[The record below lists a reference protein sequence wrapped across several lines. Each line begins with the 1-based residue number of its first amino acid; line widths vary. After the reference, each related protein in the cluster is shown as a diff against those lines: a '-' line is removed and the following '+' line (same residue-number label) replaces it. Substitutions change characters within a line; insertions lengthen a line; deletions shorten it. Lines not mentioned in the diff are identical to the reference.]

1 MTMNIVFL
9 SPHFPPNWYL
19 FCVRLRNLGAN
30 VLGIADEPY
39 ELLHPDLRTA
49 LTEYYRV
56 SDLHHYDEVLRALG
70 YFTHRYGKIQRVDS
84 LNEYWLETE
93 ARLRT
98 DFNIEGPKI
107 TDLPGIK
114 RKSEMKRLF
123 TRAQV
128 DVARGILAHSP
139 AQVRAFAVEV
149 GYPLVAKPDVGV
161 GANHTYKITSDAELD
176 AFLSRQPEGFLIEE
190 YVHGVIQTFDGL
202 ADRDGEPVFF
212 TSMQY
217 SDGVLEVVNND
228 NDIYYLTE
236 RDIPPDLEQAGRRI
250 LKIFNVRERFFHFE
264 FFRTPEGRLVAL
276 EVNMR
281 PPGGLSIDM
290 FNYASNIDLYNAWAN
305 VLINHR
311 VSIPPTRLY
320 HVCYAGRKPFR
331 SYALTH
337 EEVLIRFGDCIV
349 HHQPMHPLFHR
360 AMGAYAYLIRSPDR
374 AEVIAIAQEI
384 QRLSV
389 C

>member
-9 SPHFPPNWYL
+9 SPHFPPNWHL
-19 FCVRLRNLGAN
+19 FCVHLRRLGAN

-39 ELLHPDLRTA
+39 ERLHPDLRAA

-56 SDLHHYDEVLRALG
+56 SDLHNYDEALRALG
-70 YFTHRYGKIQRVDS
+70 YFTHRYGKIQRIDS
-84 LNEYWLETE
+84 LNEYWIETE

-107 TDLPGIK
+107 ADLPGIK
-114 RKSEMKRLF
+114 RKSEMKRFF

-128 DVARGILAHSP
+128 DVVRGIPVHSA
-139 AQVRAFAVEV
+139 AQARAFAAEV
-149 GYPLVAKPDVGV
+149 GYPVVAKPDIGV
-161 GANHTYKITSDAELD
+161 GANHTYKIMNEAELD
-176 AFLSRQPEGFLIEE
+176 AFLARQPEGFLIEE

-202 ADRDGEPVFF
+202 ADRNGEPVFF

-217 SDGVLEVVNND
+217 SNGVMEIVTND
-228 NDIYYLTE
+228 DDIYYLTE

-250 LKIFNVRERFFHFE
+250 LSMFNVRERFFHFE

-281 PPGGLSIDM
+281 PPGGLSVDM
-290 FNYASNIDLYNAWAN
+290 FNYASNIDLYYEWAN
-305 VLINHR
+305 VLINNR
-311 VSIPPTRLY
+311 CSAPLARPY

-331 SYALTH
+331 PYALTH
-337 EEVLIRFGDCIV
+337 EDVLMRFGDRII

-374 AEVIAIAQEI
+374 EEVTAIAQEI
-384 QRLSV
+384 QRLAP
-389 C
+389 